1 MPINIPDALPAKDIL
16 ESEKIFAIEDK
27 SAHRQRIRPLK
38 IVILFF
44 SSNSGYPSFEGFDS
58 QSNAQKNRNRNPDFT
73 INFKECITG
82 RHRFYDGQKSCF

>member
-38 IVILFF
+38 IVIL
-44 SSNSGYPSFEGFDS
+44 NLMPK
-58 QSNAQKNRNRNPDFT
+58 KNRNRNSDFT

-82 RHRFYDGQKSCF
+82 RHRFYDGKKPCF